1 MTAYDLSGEFGCLL
15 DFQARVAV
23 ESNFDFFGV
32 FAGLHH
38 RPRTTRRSLP

>member
-23 ESNFDFFGV
+23 ESDFDFFGV
-32 FAGLHH
+32 FAGLHDRLRTMK
-38 RPRTTRRSLP
+38 RPLP